1 MIRARAILIALLTAV
16 MAIAMTTPANA
27 ATHGRVTV
35 HKTSHIS
42 IGIQLGADGKYGIQ
56 QVPIGYQTRY
66 SGIKYS
72 IDGMGSLKQN
82 CYVLQHLRGSTWFEE
97 LGQPDG
103 KGYRALPGP
112 ATNNLLIRAV
122 KKPASY
128 CR

>member
-1 MIRARAILIALLTAV
+1 MTKYRAMFVGLLTALLSIGLV
-16 MAIAMTTPANA
+16 MPANA

-42 IGIQLGADGKYGIQ
+42 IGIQLGADGKYGKQ

-72 IDGMGSLKQN
+72 IDGMGSLKKN
-82 CYVLQHLRGSTWFEE
+82 CYVLQHLRGKTWFEE

-128 CR
+128 CK